1 MAAIVCHEITKRYGN
16 HQVVH
21 KFDLSVEENEFV
33 VFLGPS
39 GCGKSTILRML
50 AGLEEISDGE
60 LSIAGKVVN
69 DLPPRDRDIAM
80 VFQNYALYP
89 HMSVFGNIAFG
100 LKRLKVSKPEIER
113 RVREVASLLG
123 LEPYLERKPAAL
135 SGGQQQRVA
144 IARAMI
150 KTPAVFLFDEPLSNL
165 DAKLRNHMRVEIAR
179 LHQSLKTTTVYVTH
193 DQLEAMTLADRI
205 VLLKD
210 GRIEQLGTP
219 REIYENPLTKF
230 VASFIGTPP
239 MNFIDMTVSSRGSDH
254 LLSNGDTE
262 LKVSKQRYDLEDG
275 KTVTVGIR
283 PAHLETAASTANTNI
298 LSGTVDLIEYLGNEA
313 LISFSLGTIEIGA
326 LLDSGEC
333 PQLKQPCRLT
343 VDEKHIH
350 IFDRE
355 TERTLIRQAVQA

>member
-1 MAAIVCHEITKRYGN
+1 MAAIVCKEITKRYGN

-21 KFDLSVEENEFV
+21 KFDLSVRENEFV

-60 LSIAGKVVN
+60 LTIAGKVVN

-89 HMSVFGNIAFG
+89 HMTVFDNIAFG
-100 LKRLKVSKPEIER
+100 LKRLKVAKAEIAR
-113 RVREVASLLG
+113 RVRDVASMLG
-123 LEPYLERKPAAL
+123 LETYLERKPAAL

-219 REIYENPLTKF
+219 KEIYENPRTKF
-230 VASFIGTPP
+230 VASFIGTPS
-239 MNFIDMTVSSRGSDH
+239 MNFIDMVVSSQGGNFVLTSGETR
-254 LLSNGDTE
+254 LVVQ
-262 LKVSKQRYDLEDG
+262 KVRYDLQAG
-275 KTVTVGIR
+275 QTVTVGIR
-283 PAHLETAASTANTNI
+283 PAHLEPAGENRDNNI
-298 LSGTVDLIEYLGNEA
+298 IAGVVDLIEYLGNETLVNFA
-313 LISFSLGTIEIGA
+313 LGTVEIGA
-326 LLDSGEC
+326 LLDAGTS
-333 PQLKQPCRLT
+333 PQIKQSCRLT
-343 VDEKHIH
+343 VNEKHIH

-355 TERTLIRQAVQA
+355 SELSLICKPS

>member
-1 MAAIVCHEITKRYGN
+1 MAAIVCNEITKRYGN

-21 KFDLSVEENEFV
+21 AFNLAVRENEFV

-89 HMSVFGNIAFG
+89 HMSVFDNIAFG
-100 LKRLKVSKPEIER
+100 LKRLKVAKSEIEQ
-113 RVREVASLLG
+113 RVNDVALMLG
-123 LEPYLERKPAAL
+123 LEPYLGRKPAAL

-179 LHQSLKTTTVYVTH
+179 LHQSLRTTTVYVTH

-219 REIYENPLTKF
+219 KEIYENPRSKF
-230 VASFIGTPP
+230 VASFIGTPS
-239 MNFIDMTVSSRGSDH
+239 MNFIDMVVSSDGASFVLTNAATR
-254 LLSNGDTE
+254 LR
-262 LKVSKQRYDLEDG
+262 VSKERYRLQDG
-275 KTVTVGIR
+275 QTVIVGIR
-283 PAHLETAASTANTNI
+283 PAHLVPASDGNDGNI
-298 LSGTVDLIEYLGNEA
+298 IAGVVDLIEYLGNEA
-313 LISFSLGTIEIGA
+313 LVNFELGGVEIGA
-326 LLDSGEC
+326 LLDSNAC
-333 PQLKQPCRLT
+333 PQRKQPCRLT
-343 VDEKHIH
+343 VDERHIH

-355 TERTLIRQAVQA
+355 SELTLIRSLS

>member
-1 MAAIVCHEITKRYGN
+1 MAAIVCNAITKRYGN

-60 LSIAGKVVN
+60 LTIAGKVVN

-113 RVREVASLLG
+113 RVKEVASLLG
-123 LEPYLERKPAAL
+123 LEPYLDRKPAAL

-210 GRIEQLGTP
+210 GLIEQLGTP

-239 MNFIDMTVSSRGSDH
+239 MNFIDMTVNPDGSSFV
-254 LLSNGDTE
+254 LSNGD
-262 LKVSKQRYDLEDG
+262 SKLVVTGNRYNLQG
-275 KTVTVGIR
+275 HKTVTVGIR
-283 PAHLETAASTANTNI
+283 PAHLEVASSTTNTNI

-313 LISFSLGTIEIGA
+313 LINFSWGGVEIGA
-326 LLDSGEC
+326 LLDSDEC
-333 PQLKQPCRLT
+333 PQLKEPCRLT

-350 IFDRE
+350 IFDKE
-355 TERTLIRQAVQA
+355 SERSLIRPALQT

>member
-1 MAAIVCHEITKRYGN
+1 MAAIVCNEITKRYGT

-60 LSIAGKVVN
+60 LTIAGKIVN

-113 RVREVASLLG
+113 RVKEVASLLG
-123 LEPYLERKPAAL
+123 LDPYLERKPAAL

-239 MNFIDMTVSSRGSDH
+239 MNFIDMTVSSGGSKYI
-254 LLSNGDTE
+254 LSNGDTKLE
-262 LKVSKQRYDLEDG
+262 VSRQRYTLEDG

-283 PAHLETAASTANTNI
+283 PAHLDVATSANNTNI
-298 LSGTVDLIEYLGNEA
+298 LSGAVDLIEYLGNEA
-313 LISFSLGTIEIGA
+313 LINFSLGTVEIGA
-326 LLDSGEC
+326 LLDSGAC

-350 IFDRE
+350 IFDKE
-355 TERTLIRQAVQA
+355 TERTLICHALQA

>member
-1 MAAIVCHEITKRYGN
+1 MAAIVCKEITKRYGN

-21 KFDLSVEENEFV
+21 KFDLSVRENEFV

-100 LKRLKVSKPEIER
+100 LKRLKVSKSEIDR
-113 RVREVASLLG
+113 RVREVASMLG

-179 LHQSLKTTTVYVTH
+179 LHQALKTTTVYVTH

-205 VLLKD
+205 VLLKE

-219 REIYENPLTKF
+219 KDIYENPRTKF
-230 VASFIGTPP
+230 VASFIGTPS
-239 MNFIDMTVSSRGSDH
+239 MNFIDMVVSPDGANFVLTSDETR
-254 LLSNGDTE
+254 LVVE
-262 LKVSKQRYDLEDG
+262 KERYNLQSG
-275 KTVTVGIR
+275 QMVAVGIR
-283 PAHLETAASTANTNI
+283 PAHLEPASESSRSNI
-298 LSGTVDLIEYLGNEA
+298 IAGTVDLIEYLGNEA
-313 LISFSLGTIEIGA
+313 LVNFALGSVEISA
-326 LLDSGEC
+326 LLDANAC
-333 PQLKQPCRLT
+333 PQLKQSCRLT
-343 VDEKHIH
+343 IDEKHIH

-355 TERTLIRQAVQA
+355 SELSLIRKLS